1 MRVTALVLSLLLASA
16 LHAAVTISAPVTL
29 RDGILLSRGG
39 MSGSAWLAQSAGT
52 FVLAWTEIGDEHL
65 DHLYIAPLASLYSA
79 LDLTRKVD
87 VGPIANASVP
97 YITSGGPYFAVSY
110 TAPDVTRNVRLYDRD
125 LAPVTASLLVAKDV
139 DTSQMVWSGRDFIL
153 PGTLRLNFLNAG
165 GFRSAPSI
173 LDTNQVQQMT
183 VKAAAAL
190 PDGSNALVLTW
201 PVFSCF
207 DICGIAPQPMTAIA
221 LDDAHRT
228 GTTTF
233 LSDFAY
239 PAATLGSSSSG
250 FLALWPE
257 GRTLTQMATI
267 FDANGATKATIRLQ
281 SFLNLE
287 QALARPLIAG
297 DGDEWLVITTGKLY
311 QIEGSTVTS
320 QTALAKG
327 SQLLRTGPGSYALL
341 YSETDDGIHARI
353 QLVRITTQPQRTR
366 GSRH

>member
-1 MRVTALVLSLLLASA
+1 MRVAALLTSFVFASFV
-16 LHAAVTISAPVTL
+16 HGAVTVSAPLTL
-29 RDGILLSRGG
+29 RDGILTSRGA
-39 MSGSAWLAQSAGT
+39 MSESVWLAQSAGT
-52 FVLAWTEIGDEHL
+52 FVLAWTEIGDDHA

-97 YITSGGPYFAVSY
+97 FITSGGPYFAVSY
-110 TAPDVTRNVRLYDRD
+110 TASDVTRRVRLYDRD
-125 LAPVTASLLVAKDV
+125 LAPVTASLMVARDV

-153 PGTLRLNFLNAG
+153 PGTLRLNFLNSS
-165 GFRSAPSI
+165 GFRSAPSV
-173 LDTNQVQQMT
+173 LDTSQVQQMT

-190 PDGSNALVLTW
+190 PDGSNALMLTW

-207 DICGIAPQPMTAIA
+207 DICGVGPQPMTAIA
-221 LDDAHRT
+221 LDDAHQT
-228 GTTTF
+228 QTTTA

-239 PAATLGSSSSG
+239 PAATLGSSSNG

-257 GRTLTQMATI
+257 GRTFTQMATI
-267 FDANGATKATIRLQ
+267 FDANGAIQATIRLQ
-281 SFLNLE
+281 SFMNLE
-287 QALARPLIAG
+287 QVFARQLIAG
-297 DGDEWLVITTGKLY
+297 DGDEWLVIALGKLY

-320 QTALAKG
+320 QTVSPKG
-327 SQLLRTGPGSYALL
+327 SQLLRTGPGSYVLI
-341 YSETDDGIHARI
+341 YSETDDGIRARI